1 MTELILE
8 KYMEKAQTK
17 SNLSITSNDIN
28 IELSQ
33 EFLEELQMNAYH
45 RWIDEDLINHIA
57 MVLKMID
64 SIYIPGVDSYQ
75 LRMKIFPPSLA
86 DEAKQWWI
94 NEGDGKITIWEELV
108 EKFFYKFYPESY
120 DGEEEMLY
128 EGDNWGIDPLEFI
141 SRINSSFDKH
151 MKIYGRTKKVLFHAW
166 MSGNWNKRRMD
177 DRILS
182 NNNTTADSFFKP
194 YLITR
199 GKSENKKEDEQS

>member
-28 IELSQ
+28 IELSK

-45 RWIDEDLINHIA
+45 GWIDEDLINHIA
-57 MVLKMID
+57 MVLKLID
-64 SIYIPGVDSYQ
+64 SIYIPGVDSHQ

-94 NEGDGKITIWEELV
+94 NEGD
-108 EKFFYKFYPESY
+108 
-120 DGEEEMLY
+120 
-128 EGDNWGIDPLEFI
+128 NWGIDPLEFI

-151 MKIYGRTKKVLFHAW
+151 IKIYGRTKKVLFNAW
-166 MSGNWNKRRMD
+166 MSGNWNKRRMG

-199 GKSENKKEDEQS
+199 GKSDNEKEDEQS